1 MWSVQIQNNKVME
14 IAKLKYYS
22 TEKLEG
28 ILNELENGDGG
39 RGMNDLM
46 TIEYIKDLIDI
57 REYNA

>member
-1 MWSVQIQNNKVME
+1 ME

-22 TEKLEG
+22 TEKLED

-57 REYNA
+57 RENNA